1 MSKAKFLKQAKEK
14 YQHMIDTAKG
24 VTWKQE
30 MNFIFSEKEIL
41 RVWWNVEYS
50 AMNHRWCT
58 VETLPMQSDEKLFEK
73 IGLFISNEE
82 EEYPAIIKALRR
94 ELPICPNDLI
104 DNILFDEEDEDKT
117 INPIQELEFSLNVKK
132 FCEMIGLKA

>member
-14 YQHMIDTAKG
+14 YRNVIDTVKAEE
-24 VTWKQE
+24 WKSE

-41 RVWWNVEYS
+41 RVWWDLEDGVIC
-50 AMNHRWCT
+50 HRWCT
-58 VETLPMQSDEKLFEK
+58 VETLPMQSDEKLFQNL
-73 IGLFISNEE
+73 GLFISNDEE
-82 EEYPAIIKALRR
+82 DYPAIIKALRR

-117 INPIQELEFSLNVKK
+117 IDPIQELEFSFNVKK